1 VKGDLRMAKVLAKAV
16 HDRQRPLRR
25 PMRVGY
31 GVQTLTL
38 TPSQSQAIVADAKRR
53 FRLHNAGRRHVE
65 ASVFATL
72 ADSARVPVEADEVRD
87 RLRHAPEVREALER
101 MWPVLTPA
109 DLLHDLF
116 GSAALIELAAGRTLS
131 AEEQAALLRPRAEH
145 VDVAAW
151 TVDDVPLLDEA
162 RALLGP
168 KPKVKRPGQPADDDV
183 RTYGHI
189 VVDEAQDLS
198 PMQLRMLT
206 RRSLNGSM
214 TVVGDIAQSTGAW
227 AHADWDEV
235 LDQLPDRRP
244 ARRTELTIGYRLP
257 GPNMALATKVLALAA
272 PDLTPPSSVRQE
284 GDEPRFVEAPAGAIA
299 ATVVEQAL
307 VERRAVDPGSVAVIV
322 PDSLVAEVAEA
333 FEAQGIEFGR
343 AARNGLNSQ
352 ITLVPVSLVKGLEL
366 DASVVVEP
374 AAILEEEVQGARS
387 LYVALTRATKRLVLV
402 HERPLPDVLR

>member
-1 VKGDLRMAKVLAKAV
+1 VL
-16 HDRQRPLRR
+16 
-25 PMRVGY
+25 
-31 GVQTLTL
+31 
-38 TPSQSQAIVADAKRR
+38 S
-53 FRLHNAGRRHVE
+53 
-65 ASVFATL
+65 
-72 ADSARVPVEADEVRD
+72 
-87 RLRHAPEVREALER
+87 
-101 MWPVLTPA
+101 PA

-352 ITLVPVSLVKGLEL
+352 ITVVPVSLVKGLEL

-402 HERPLPDVLR
+402 HERPLPEVLGAT